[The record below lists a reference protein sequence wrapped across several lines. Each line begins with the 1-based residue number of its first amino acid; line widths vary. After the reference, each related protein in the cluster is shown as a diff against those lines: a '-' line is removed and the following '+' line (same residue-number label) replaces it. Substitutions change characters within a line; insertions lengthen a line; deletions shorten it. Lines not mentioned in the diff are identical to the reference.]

1 MELVGFLDLLSDGGE
16 VLEEVL
22 PPLNPELE
30 DTLHHLDQEVHLL
43 PQNPHI
49 LNIINGHSVD

>member
-1 MELVGFLDLLSDGGE
+1 M
-16 VLEEVL
+16 LEEVL